1 MTLVRNTPLNLPEIA
16 PVPTSERVLQLLAC
30 IASHGRPMSAR
41 DLSEHTGLPLST
53 LYRHLA
59 PLKKWGLVQEHAQ
72 TGLYEPGPLGV
83 QLAWG
88 FDQHSYLMSEARSEV
103 EQLVAQSGES
113 VGLLAH
119 VHGQVICLDMQ
130 DSAQA
135 LRCSFAKGRAGS
147 PLQGASAKALLAF
160 LPAHEQHALLQQ
172 HLPEQPEAQEQLK
185 AVLLQI
191 HKQAYAVSE
200 NEVDQGVWGV
210 SVPVFSSRKKLEASL
225 SLMAPASRATA
236 RHAELIQ
243 MTMAAAARISRKLQA
258 T

>member
-1 MTLVRNTPLNLPEIA
+1 MTFPRYTSSDLPEV
-16 PVPTSERVLQLLAC
+16 PVNERVLQLLAC
-30 IASHGRPMSAR
+30 IASNGRPLSAR
-41 DLSEHTGLPLST
+41 ELSEQTALPLST

-88 FDQHSYLMSEARSEV
+88 FDQHSYLMGEARSEM

-130 DSAQA
+130 DSVQA
-135 LRCSFAKGRAGS
+135 LRCSFSKGRASS
-147 PLQGASAKALLAF
+147 PLRGASAKALLAH
-160 LPAHEQHALLQQ
+160 LPEDVQDVLLQQ
-172 HLPEQPEAQEQLK
+172 HLPQQAEAQAQLR
-185 AVLLQI
+185 ATLTQI
-191 HKQAYAVSE
+191 RAQAYAVSE

-210 SVPVFSSRKKLEASL
+210 SVPIFSARKKLEASL
-225 SLMAPASRATA
+225 SLMAPASRAA
-236 RHAELIQ
+236 PRHTELIQ
-243 MTMAAAARISRKLQA
+243 LTLAAAARISRKLQA
-258 T
+258 AS